1 MYVEGILHVK
11 SAMPFTGH
19 LTQIMNPVP
28 SCRRAVASPKPIIN
42 QSRHIIYYFENE
54 EMLYATSTTSLVAV
68 ENEKLMHWEN
78 NTNGQHIHELEY
90 TIGFKSLTT
99 TTLSE
104 RIALHDSLKDVKIND
119 PNTGTYKEFLS
130 EEVLPERRLKT
141 TVTVP
146 SRSNLYFYQ
155 RKYVLETDVYF
166 THNAWARVCV
176 VVSNRDRQVKSL
188 KILSTIHSAE
198 FTTTEQELQEMVSM
212 ELSGQTKQV
221 VSAQVRRSYRQS
233 EGDAGGIGCSWW
245 TDNTVT

>member
-1 MYVEGILHVK
+1 MYVQGILHVK
-11 SAMPFTGH
+11 YAMSFTGH
-19 LTQIMNPVP
+19 LMQIMNAV
-28 SCRRAVASPKPIIN
+28 SSRLRAVASPKPIIN
-42 QSRHIIYYFENE
+42 QNRHTIYYVDNE
-54 EMLYATSTTSLVAV
+54 EMLYATATTFLVAV

-90 TIGFKSLTT
+90 TIGFKSLTS

-104 RIALHDSLKDVKIND
+104 RIAHRDSLKSVEIND
-119 PNTGTYKEFLS
+119 HNAGTYKKFLS

-166 THNAWARVCV
+166 THDGWSMQCV
-176 VVSNRDRQVKSL
+176 VVSNRDRAQNL

-198 FTTTEQELQEMVSM
+198 FTTTDQELQGMVPM
-212 ELSGQTKQV
+212 EVSGQTKQAV
-221 VSAQVRRSYRQS
+221 FGASQRRFDDLTQRAKETLRQL
-233 EGDAGGIGCSWW
+233 GVNG
-245 TDNTVT
+245 